1 MRESIHRHRPSLPR
15 FGCAVAA
22 GLLAWATAS
31 AATPTP
37 GQGPAVWDKSV
48 AREAFL
54 ERAHK
59 YLSSLA
65 ASRLLTQACE
75 FPQGVLATQNALEE
89 AYRHALL
96 DLNLATEEQIRAWED
111 TQGAK
116 LPDTFAVTPAQCTTL
131 GQRLNSARPQYLNTL
146 QDIAELRK
154 SLQKE

>member
-1 MRESIHRHRPSLPR
+1 MKESIHRHENFLR
-15 FGCAVAA
+15 GCALAT
-22 GLLAWATAS
+22 GLSIWAATAGAS
-31 AATPTP
+31 PPP

-48 AREAFL
+48 AREAFA

-96 DLNLATEEQIRAWED
+96 DLNLATEAQIRAWED
-111 TQGAK
+111 TAGAK
-116 LPDTFAVTPAQCTTL
+116 LPATFAVTPAQCTTL
-131 GQRLNSARPQYLNTL
+131 GLRLNGARGQYLNTL

>member
-1 MRESIHRHRPSLPR
+1 MRSSHHHYRAALRGLA
-15 FGCAVAA
+15 CTVAA
-22 GLLAWATAS
+22 GLLIWTAAR

-48 AREAFL
+48 AREAFR

-75 FPQGVLATQNALEE
+75 FPEGVLAVQNALEE

-96 DLNLATEEQIRAWED
+96 DLNLATEAQVRTWED

-116 LPDTFAVTPAQCTTL
+116 LPERFAATPAQCTIL
-131 GQRLNSARPQYLNTL
+131 GQRLNAARPQYLNTL
-146 QDIAELRK
+146 QDITELRK